1 MDSSRII
8 NDQLILE
15 EAYDE
20 NYVPTEE
27 GEHQRVNLLIHNPNK
42 ELIWTGLYLN

>member
-1 MDSSRII
+1 MMI

-20 NYVPTEE
+20 NYVPTED
-27 GEHQRVNLLIHNPNK
+27 GNAILQLLK
-42 ELIWTGLYLN
+42 YFALVSTGMLSISAFDLVS